1 MILESKERS
10 APFFAARR
18 ERLAERLTDEPFD
31 AFLITEMANIRYL
44 TGFSGTS
51 ATMLA
56 TADDSWFL
64 TDSRYITQAHD
75 QVAGAVAGVHIRE
88 YSERLEAVASL
99 VKETGVK
106 TLGFEAQ
113 QVSFAIVEEMRVKFK
128 GVSLTP
134 AEKIVE
140 SQRLIKDEPEIEAMR
155 SLIGM
160 LVKVYPEAENLIRS
174 GAVERDVAVELEYRL
189 KKVGADGAAFDFIV
203 ASGERSAMPHG
214 VAGAKT
220 IDDGDMV
227 ILDWGAKGW
236 GYYSDT
242 TRVLPVGKVS
252 EELKNVYKIVLEANQ
267 AAIDSVRPGV
277 ALKDVDGAARK
288 VIKDAGYGDNFGHGT
303 GHGVGLFIHE
313 DPKVSWTSESV
324 AKAGMVFTIEP
335 GVYLP
340 GKGGARVE
348 DMVHVTRESCE
359 VLSLR
364 LPKWSL

>member
-10 APFFAARR
+10 APFYTARR
-18 ERLAERLTDEPFD
+18 KLLAERLSGEPFD
-31 AFLITEMANIRYL
+31 AFLITEMVNIRYL

-51 ATMLA
+51 ATLLA
-56 TADDSWFL
+56 AGDDVWFL

-75 QVAGAVAGVHIRE
+75 QVMGVNVRE
-88 YSERLEAVASL
+88 YKERLEAVAGL
-99 VKETGVK
+99 LKERGVK
-106 TLGFEAQ
+106 SLGFESRQ
-113 QVSFAIVEEMRVKFK
+113 TSFSTVEDMREKFK
-128 GVSLTP
+128 GVSLAPTK
-134 AEKIVE
+134 KIVE

-160 LVKVYPEAENLIRS
+160 LVKVYPEAINLIRP

-189 KKVGADGAAFDFIV
+189 KKLGADGAAFDFIV
-203 ASGERSAMPHG
+203 ASGERSALPHG
-214 VAGAKT
+214 VASGKV

-236 GYYSDT
+236 GYHSDN
-242 TRVLPVGKVS
+242 TRVFGVGKVS
-252 EELKNVYKIVLEANQ
+252 AQLKDIYKVVLEANQ
-267 AAIDSVRPGV
+267 AAIDSVKPGV

-288 VIKDAGYGDNFGHGT
+288 VIKDAGYGDYFGHGT

-324 AKAGMVFTIEP
+324 AKAGMVFTVEP

-340 GKGGARVE
+340 GEGGARVE
-348 DMVHVTRESCE
+348 DMVHVTDESCE
-359 VLSLR
+359 VLSQS
-364 LPKWSL
+364 LPKDDL

>member
-10 APFFAARR
+10 APFYGARR
-18 ERLAERLTDEPFD
+18 KKLAKRLSDESFD
-31 AFLITEMANIRYL
+31 ALLITEMVNIRYL

-51 ATMLA
+51 ATLLA

-75 QVAGAVAGVHIRE
+75 QVAGVNIRE
-88 YSERLEAVASL
+88 YSEHLESVADL
-99 VKETGVK
+99 LKERGVK
-106 TLGFEAQ
+106 NLGFEAQ
-113 QVSFAIVEEMRVKFK
+113 QVSFATVEKMKAKFK
-128 GVSLTP
+128 GVGLAPT
-134 AEKIVE
+134 EKIVE
-140 SQRLIKDEPEIEAMR
+140 SIRLIKDEPEIEAMR
-155 SLIGM
+155 SLIGI
-160 LVKVYPEAENLIRS
+160 LVKVYPEAKNLIQP
-174 GAVERDVAVELEYRL
+174 GAVERDVAVQLEYLL
-189 KKVGADGAAFDFIV
+189 KKAGADGAAFEFIV

-214 VAGAKT
+214 VASGKV

-242 TRVLPVGKVS
+242 TRVLPVGKLS

-267 AAIDSVRPGV
+267 AAIDFVKPGV

-348 DMVHVTRESCE
+348 DMVYVTSRGCE
-359 VLSLR
+359 VLSQS
-364 LPKWSL
+364 LPKEPR